1 MVTVEGT
8 LRSLR
13 RRAWTVLA
21 IRASVAA
28 SGGLAAALAA
38 AGLVLGPLAGS
49 PALVVAWCLAIAA
62 AASAALWALEGLG
75 DVRGAE
81 VTRLYGAVD
90 PRLVSRVRTASSL
103 ERSGLGAAALRP
115 PALGSAELARA
126 HVAATARALAAI
138 PLERVLPWRT
148 IAHPA
153 ALVAVLGGAL
163 GALVL
168 VASPRAAGGLFALL
182 HPAAR
187 EVEGAARAAL
197 FAEVDARVV
206 FPAYQGRE
214 ALEVRGFGVLT
225 VPVGATVEV
234 RARSRV
240 PLAAAEATLGT
251 STAPFEAD
259 PSGAWVARFVVREGA
274 PLSLRGRTE
283 EGGWRIDAAAREI
296 RALTDAP
303 PIVSLA
309 EPSTDLTVE
318 LEDELVFDAR
328 AGDDVGLTEV
338 ALVIET
344 ADGRSIRRRLEGL
357 APGAREH
364 AGRITLRIAELAPQ
378 PGDRIHAHIEA
389 LDGDEVSGPN
399 VGRSVTRTLTLAS
412 EASRRE
418 EGIEDLAALAA
429 QCLDLLAD
437 RLEAPSPIGSA
448 EAAARWARIRPA
460 TEAFTEALARFSVA
474 IEGRPGFRATDVPIY
489 REMAQRVRRLGY
501 EERRLHE
508 PNLAELPLREDLDRR
523 ARAELEDDA
532 LALEDL
538 VLRARADD
546 AAAIARELE
555 ALRREIAS
563 LLGELRRADSPEARA
578 RILAAVARA
587 EQRLADLRARLG
599 AMAHA
604 SPSDFA
610 NAESTEA
617 EAAET
622 AAALER
628 LREAIERGD
637 LDEAGRALVRLEQ
650 ELDALAAA
658 VGGAGQSAG
667 EETFGARDR
676 ALAEAIDALMGLES
690 EERELARRSSET
702 RTNAA
707 RRAVASVADDVRDA
721 ASRLGERVGEA
732 EAELDAIDAR
742 RLAPVER
749 ETLDGVR
756 ARLADARIAL
766 SHGDL
771 GEASRMAEEAERG
784 MEDLS
789 RDLDLD
795 AMMFPGHGGETAD
808 ASRLARRAA
817 RSIGELRR
825 DLEAAIPDLLAHL
838 DEAERGRMREDIPR
852 QTNAADA
859 AARLGEL
866 LERGTDGTPISPE
879 GAMEMDAIEHA
890 MREARGALER
900 GDVAEASRNEDD
912 AARRLTELREQLEQD
927 ASTSSGGGGGAR
939 DDLGGEVRIPG
950 SEEFAGSM
958 DLRRRLLDGM
968 REGAPSG
975 WEEPVRRYY
984 EELLR

>member
-1 MVTVEGT
+1 MSVEGT

-13 RRAWTVLA
+13 RRAWIVLA
-21 IRASVAA
+21 VRASLAA
-28 SGGLAAALAA
+28 FGGLATALAA
-38 AGLVLGPLAGS
+38 ASVVLGPLAGS
-49 PALVVAWCLAIAA
+49 PSLVIAWCVAFA
-62 AASAALWALEGLG
+62 AASGATLWALEGLG

-81 VTRLYGAVD
+81 LTRLYGAVD
-90 PRLVSRVRTASSL
+90 PGLVSRVRTASRL
-103 ERSGLGAAALRP
+103 ERIGRGEATPWSP
-115 PALGSAELARA
+115 ELGSPELARA

-153 ALVAVLGGAL
+153 ALVAAL
-163 GALVL
+163 GAALGGFVL
-168 VASPRAAGGLFALL
+168 SASPRAAGGLFALL

-187 EVEGAARAAL
+187 DVEGATHAAL
-197 FAEVDARVV
+197 FSAVDARIV

-225 VPVGATVEV
+225 VPVGATVEL
-234 RARSRV
+234 RARGRV
-240 PLAAAEATLGT
+240 PLAAAEASLGGT
-251 STAPFEAD
+251 TAPFEAD
-259 PSGAWVARFVVREGA
+259 SDGAWVARFVVREGA
-274 PLSLRGRTE
+274 PLALRGRTE
-283 EGGWRIDAAAREI
+283 EGDWRVDAAAREV
-296 RALTDAP
+296 RAVADAP
-303 PIVSLA
+303 PVVSLP
-309 EPSTDLTVE
+309 EPGADLIVE
-318 LEDELVFDAR
+318 LDDELVFDAR

-338 ALVIET
+338 ALVLET
-344 ADGRSIRRRLEGL
+344 ADGRSIRRRFEGL
-357 APGAREH
+357 VPGAREH
-364 AGRITLRIAELAPQ
+364 AGRTTLRVADLAPR
-378 PGDRIHAHIEA
+378 PGDRIRAHVEA
-389 LDGDEVSGPN
+389 LDGDDVSGPN
-399 VGRSVTRTLTLAS
+399 VGRSVTRTLTVAS

-418 EGIEDLAALAA
+418 EGIEDLAAIAA

-437 RLEAPSPIGSA
+437 RLEAPSPIGAA
-448 EAAARWARIRPA
+448 EAALRWDRLRPGTDA
-460 TEAFTEALARFSVA
+460 LAEALARFSVS
-474 IEGRPGFRATDVPIY
+474 IEGRPGFRATDIPIY
-489 REMAQRVRRLGY
+489 REMAQRVRRLGH

-508 PNLAELPLREDLDRR
+508 PSLAELPLREDLDRR

-538 VLRARADD
+538 LLRARADD

-578 RILAAVARA
+578 RILAAIARA

-610 NAESTEA
+610 NAEATEA

-658 VGGAGQSAG
+658 VGGAGESAG

-707 RRAVASVADDVRDA
+707 RRAVASVTDDVREA
-721 ASRLGERVGEA
+721 ADRLEERVRAATG
-732 EAELDAIDAR
+732 ELDRIDAR

-756 ARLADARIAL
+756 ARLDDARIAL

-784 MEDLS
+784 VEDLS
-789 RDLDLD
+789 RDLELD
-795 AMMFPGHGGETAD
+795 AMMFPGHGGETGD
-808 ASRLARRAA
+808 ASRAAERSA
-817 RSIGELRR
+817 RSIRELRR
-825 DLEAAIPDLLAHL
+825 ELEAAIPDLLAHL
-838 DEAERGRMREDIPR
+838 DEAERGRMREDVPR
-852 QTNAADA
+852 QTNAAEA
-859 AARLGEL
+859 AARLGDL
-866 LERGTDGTPISPE
+866 LEHGTDGTPISPE
-879 GAMEMDAIEHA
+879 GALEMDAIEHA

-939 DDLGGEVRIPG
+939 EDLGGDVRIPG
-950 SEEFAGSM
+950 SEEFSGSM

-975 WEEPVRRYY
+975 WEAPVRRYY

>member
-1 MVTVEGT
+1 MRRPEWYTEPVATGALFWASTGARGAGVVAFAPVVTVEGT

-399 VGRSVTRTLTLAS
+399 VGRSVTRTLTLANY
-412 EASRRE
+412 ATKP
-418 EGIEDLAALAA
+418 L
-429 QCLDLLAD
+429 QCGL
-437 RLEAPSPIGSA
+437 
-448 EAAARWARIRPA
+448 
-460 TEAFTEALARFSVA
+460 TYTV
-474 IEGRPGFRATDVPIY
+474 
-489 REMAQRVRRLGY
+489 RVRVSFDG
-501 EERRLHE
+501 
-508 PNLAELPLREDLDRR
+508 
-523 ARAELEDDA
+523 
-532 LALEDL
+532 
-538 VLRARADD
+538 
-546 AAAIARELE
+546 
-555 ALRREIAS
+555 
-563 LLGELRRADSPEARA
+563 
-578 RILAAVARA
+578 
-587 EQRLADLRARLG
+587 G
-599 AMAHA
+599 ATWCAWG
-604 SPSDFA
+604 
-610 NAESTEA
+610 NTCTISTEA
-617 EAAET
+617 CPPVAGGGQRDLVAT
-622 AAALER
+622 SG
-628 LREAIERGD
+628 GD
-637 LDEAGRALVRLEQ
+637 LTVWP
-650 ELDALAAA
+650 
-658 VGGAGQSAG
+658 
-667 EETFGARDR
+667 
-676 ALAEAIDALMGLES
+676 
-690 EERELARRSSET
+690 
-702 RTNAA
+702 N
-707 RRAVASVADDVRDA
+707 
-721 ASRLGERVGEA
+721 
-732 EAELDAIDAR
+732 
-742 RLAPVER
+742 PN
-749 ETLDGVR
+749 
-756 ARLADARIAL
+756 
-766 SHGDL
+766 
-771 GEASRMAEEAERG
+771 RG
-784 MEDLS
+784 
-789 RDLDLD
+789 
-795 AMMFPGHGGETAD
+795 
-808 ASRLARRAA
+808 
-817 RSIGELRR
+817 
-825 DLEAAIPDLLAHL
+825 
-838 DEAERGRMREDIPR
+838 
-852 QTNAADA
+852 
-859 AARLGEL
+859 
-866 LERGTDGTPISPE
+866 
-879 GAMEMDAIEHA
+879 
-890 MREARGALER
+890 
-900 GDVAEASRNEDD
+900 
-912 AARRLTELREQLEQD
+912 EQLFV
-927 ASTSSGGGGGAR
+927 AI
-939 DDLGGEVRIPG
+939 DDLGGSYEHVSLDITDMFGKRVVASTIPVQG
-950 SEEFAGSM
+950 TNLNTVM
-958 DLRRRLLDGM
+958 DLNDLASGMYLVTVTTGDRAFVQRL
-968 REGAPSG
+968 
-975 WEEPVRRYY
+975 VIQ
-984 EELLR
+984 